1 MNPIVAEV
9 AGPLKRNAACRIVAA
24 WSAAL
29 ALVLSVSLAH
39 ASDRIPSEV
48 RAKVTQLVTQG
59 DCVGIVVG
67 LVDSQGTYYFSRGFL
82 SKTSARPVS
91 EDTIFEIGSITK
103 AFTGILLADR
113 VEENLV
119 ALDDPVQKYLP
130 SSSRVPSRGGKEIT
144 LRTLANHHSGLPRLP
159 DNMDM
164 GDPENPYADYTGADL
179 LLFLAGYELPRDIGA
194 AYEYSNLG
202 MGLLGFALALRAGV
216 SYEEL
221 VVDRICNPLAMKDTR
236 ITLSADQRARLA
248 QGYVGDK
255 PAKNW
260 DFDAL
265 AGAGALRSSAR
276 DMLRFLTA
284 STEPEKTTLSDA
296 LQLAYRDRTETGEAN
311 LFVALGWHIS
321 TKYETTIIW
330 HNGQTGGYHSFCGLN
345 PATKV
350 GVVVLTNSST
360 DIDDLGRHV
369 LEPNY
374 ELAVLRPSIDVSSA
388 VLDDYIGYYEL
399 SPGTVFHITRDGT
412 QLFAQLTGQDTYPVY
427 ADTETEFYY
436 KVIDAQLTFVRDAG
450 GKVDHFVLHQ
460 NGDRMARKLANYEP
474 PIHVEVAVG
483 PAILAPY
490 VGKYQL
496 APGTL
501 FDVTVEGGQ
510 LKVKLSNQPR
520 YPVYAESE
528 TTFFYKVVEAQIT
541 FVKDDSGK
549 VTGLILH
556 QGGFDQL
563 AKRVE

>member
-1 MNPIVAEV
+1 MI
-9 AGPLKRNAACRIVAA
+9 RIFAA

-48 RAKVTQLVTQG
+48 RTKVTQLVEHG

-67 LVDSQGTYYFSRGFL
+67 LVDSQGTYYFSRGLL
-82 SKTSARPVS
+82 SKTSDRSVN

-103 AFTGILLADR
+103 AFTGLLLADR

-130 SSSRVPSRGGKEIT
+130 SSSHVPSRGGKEIT
-144 LRTLANHHSGLPRLP
+144 LHTLANHHSGLPRLP

-179 LLFLAGYELPRDIGA
+179 LQFLAGYELPRDIGA

-202 MGLLGFALALRAGV
+202 MGLLGYALALGAGV

-236 ITLSADQRARLA
+236 ITLSADQRVRFA
-248 QGYVGDK
+248 QGYAGDK
-255 PAKNW
+255 PTKNW
-260 DFDAL
+260 NFDAL

-276 DMLRFLTA
+276 DMLRFLA
-284 STEPEKTTLSDA
+284 ANMEPTKTTLSDA
-296 LQLAYRDRTETGEAN
+296 LQLAYRDRTETGEAD

-321 TKYETTIIW
+321 TKYETTVIW
-330 HNGQTGGYHSFCGLN
+330 HNGQTGGYYSFCGFN
-345 PATKV
+345 PETKM

-360 DIDDLGRHV
+360 DIDDVGRHV
-369 LEPNY
+369 LESKY
-374 ELAVLRPSIDVSSA
+374 ELAVLRPSIDVPSS
-388 VLDDYIGYYEL
+388 VLDDYLGYYEL
-399 SPGTVFHITRDGT
+399 SPGTVFHITREAA
-412 QLFAQLTGQDTYPVY
+412 QLFAQLTGQDAYPVY
-427 ADTETEFYY
+427 AETETEFFY
-436 KVIDAQLTFVRDAG
+436 KVVDAQLTFVRDTG
-450 GKVDHFVLHQ
+450 GKVDHLVLHQ
-460 NGDRMARKLANYEP
+460 NGDRLARKLANYAP
-474 PIHVEVAVG
+474 PVHVEVAVD
-483 PAILAPY
+483 PAVLAPY

-501 FDVTVEGGQ
+501 FDVTLEGGR
-510 LKVKLSNQPR
+510 LKVQLSNQPR
-520 YPVYAESE
+520 YPVYAESP
-528 TTFFYKVVEAQIT
+528 TTFFYRVVDAQIT
-541 FVKDDSGK
+541 FVKDESGK